1 MPTVDLGQGAPFVP
15 FASPTKDAPRVRLDF
30 LDGIRGLAALYVV
43 FDHIYLAEYLRW
55 NPYTDAGTVIN
66 PGLPHRLQQIIH
78 LFQYGHYAVVMFIVL
93 SGFSLMLP
101 IARSS
106 EETLKG
112 GMLGYLKRRSLRIL
126 PPYYAALGVS
136 LLLIT
141 LVPGLHKPD
150 GGWWCFSL
158 PAWTAGNLLSHLLLV
173 HNLNGHWEYKIDA
186 PLWSVA
192 SEWQIYFV
200 FPLLLLPVWKRFGS
214 LAALMA
220 AFAISTALH
229 KGLHGRIDCACPWFV
244 ASFTL
249 GMAAAAV
256 CFSSRKLETVL
267 RQRIPWGVLSLVGAL
282 GFVKILRHPHWISG
296 HAWQMDMAASL
307 CAAMFLVFC
316 TQCASAHSSPR
327 VLWIVRLLEARWP
340 QRLGMFSYS
349 LYLTHFPV
357 LGLMDLCFRSCHTTP
372 IVHLMLMVFVAVPV
386 CVLTAYGFYLAVERH
401 FIPSRPGDKRQAA
414 RVTLKRL
421 TFALSPAGFKS
432 RASASA

>member
-1 MPTVDLGQGAPFVP
+1 VHGTTQKEVSSLKDVVCSKADAVSPPAVAVPAVDLGQDASFVP

-55 NPYTDAGTVIN
+55 NTHTDAGTVIN
-66 PGLPHRLQQIIH
+66 PGLPHRLQQIIP
-78 LFQYGHYAVVMFIVL
+78 LFQYGHCAVVMFIVL
-93 SGFSLMLP
+93 SGFSLMLL
-101 IARSS
+101 IA
-106 EETLKG
+106 
-112 GMLGYLKRRSLRIL
+112 
-126 PPYYAALGVS
+126 
-136 LLLIT
+136 

-244 ASFTL
+244 ASFAL

-256 CFSSRKLETVL
+256 CFSSRKLEIVL
-267 RQRIPWGVLSLVGAL
+267 RQGIPWGVLSLVGAL
-282 GFVKILRHPHWISG
+282 GFVNILRHPHWISG
-296 HAWQMDMAASL
+296 HAWQVDMAASL
-307 CAAMFLVFC
+307 CAALFLVFC
-316 TQCASAHSSPR
+316 TQCASAYSAPR

-372 IVHLMLMVFVAVPV
+372 IVHLMLMIFVAVPA

-414 RVTLKRL
+414 RVTLTRL